1 MHTLYISLNLTV
13 FRSRLCNFRYDL
25 WFSLRAFLTWFY
37 VLFLFYFRVHV
48 CMADL
53 SAAHGRLGILVVGET
68 CCAKWQSAQP
78 PKAGE
83 NYLTGTGIQQVRDF
97 LSP

>member
-1 MHTLYISLNLTV
+1 
-13 FRSRLCNFRYDL
+13 
-25 WFSLRAFLTWFY
+25 
-37 VLFLFYFRVHV
+37 
-48 CMADL
+48 MADL
-53 SAAHGRLGILVVGET
+53 SMAHSHLGILVVGET